1 MAKKKLTKKQKRQL
15 ARLVLACL
23 AFILVIS
30 IPVGL
35 IVFFTNNADGATF
48 KTVDRV
54 KHIKKEKKK
63 EKDAKGYATIGWL
76 RVQGTNIDAPII
88 KYDSMEGME
97 EVNKDDFLWNE
108 YPVEKIQKRVN
119 IQGHNILNLSAK
131 PEVGLD
137 YFTRFENLMS
147 FVYIDFAKENQYI
160 QYTVDGKNY
169 LYQIFAVYFDEVY
182 NLDLYNPDEY
192 SDEEVE
198 AFIQRSLDKSLYK
211 YDVEVKKDEKV
222 ISLITCTRM
231 YGNDKK
237 QFLVVGKMIDSD
249 SKTTNY
255 KVEENS
261 NYKEVKNL
269 MKGVDENV
277 EM

>member
-15 ARLVLACL
+15 ARLALACL

-35 IVFFTNNADGATF
+35 IMFFTNNADGATF

-97 EVNKDDFLWNE
+97 EVNKEDFLWNE
-108 YPVEKIQKRVN
+108 YPEEKIQKRVN

-160 QYTVDGKNY
+160 QYTVDGENY

-198 AFIQRSLDKSLYK
+198 EFIQRSLDKSLYK
-211 YDVEVKKDEKV
+211 YDVEVNKNEKV

-237 QFLVVGKMIDSD
+237 QFLVVGKMIDND

-255 KVEENS
+255 EVKENS
-261 NYKEVKNL
+261 NYKEVKKL

>member
-23 AFILVIS
+23 AFILVVS

-35 IVFFTNNADGATF
+35 IVFFTNDSSSSTF

-54 KHIKKEKKK
+54 KNIKKEKKK
-63 EKDAKGYATIGWL
+63 EKDANGYATIGWL
-76 RVQGTNIDAPII
+76 RVQGTKIDTPII
-88 KYDSMEGME
+88 RYDSVESMDN
-97 EVNKDDFLWNE
+97 VNKDDYLWNE
-108 YPVEKIQKRVN
+108 YPEEKIQKRVN
-119 IQGHNILNLSAK
+119 IQGHNVLNLSK
-131 PEVGLD
+131 NPEVGLD
-137 YFTRFENLMS
+137 YFTRFEDLMS
-147 FVYIDFAKENQYI
+147 FVYLDFAKENQYI

-169 LYQIFAVYFDEVY
+169 LYQIFAVYFDEIY

-192 SDEEVE
+192 KDEEV
-198 AFIQRSLDKSLYK
+198 ADFIQRSLDKSLYK
-211 YDVEVKKDEKV
+211 YDVEVNKNEKV

-237 QFLVVGKMIDSD
+237 QFLVVGKMIDSN

-255 KVEENS
+255 DVKESS

>member
-15 ARLVLACL
+15 ARLALACL

-35 IVFFTNNADGATF
+35 IIFFTNNADGATF

-97 EVNKDDFLWNE
+97 EVNKEDFLWNE
-108 YPVEKIQKRVN
+108 YPEEKIQKRVN
-119 IQGHNILNLSAK
+119 IKGHNILNLSAK

-192 SDEEVE
+192 KDEEV
-198 AFIQRSLDKSLYK
+198 ADFIQRSLDKSLYK
-211 YDVEVKKDEKV
+211 YDVEVNKNEKV

-237 QFLVVGKMIDSD
+237 QFLVVGKMIDND
-249 SKTTNY
+249 SNTTNY
-255 KVEENS
+255 KVKESS

>member
-23 AFILVIS
+23 AFILVVS

-35 IVFFTNNADGATF
+35 IVYFSNNATSSTF

-54 KHIKKEKKK
+54 KNIKKEKKK
-63 EKDAKGYATIGWL
+63 EKNENGYTTIGWL
-76 RVQGTNIDAPII
+76 RVQGTKIDTPII
-88 KYDSMEGME
+88 KYDSVESMDK
-97 EVNKDDFLWNE
+97 VNKDDYLWNE
-108 YPVEKIQKRVN
+108 YPEEKIQKRVN
-119 IQGHNILNLSAK
+119 IQGHNVLNLSTK

-137 YFTRFENLMS
+137 YFTRFEDLMA
-147 FVYIDFAKENQYI
+147 FVYLDFAKENQYI
-160 QYTVDGKNY
+160 QYTIDGKNY
-169 LYQIFAVYFDEVY
+169 LYQIFAVYFDEIY

-192 SDEEVE
+192 KDEEV
-198 AFIQRSLDKSLYK
+198 ADFIQRSLDKSLYK
-211 YDVEVKKDEKV
+211 YDVEVNNDEKV

-237 QFLVVGKMIDSD
+237 QFLVVGKMIDNN

-255 KVEENS
+255 EVKESS

>member
-1 MAKKKLTKKQKRQL
+1 MDK
-15 ARLVLACL
+15 
-23 AFILVIS
+23 
-30 IPVGL
+30 
-35 IVFFTNNADGATF
+35 
-48 KTVDRV
+48 
-54 KHIKKEKKK
+54 
-63 EKDAKGYATIGWL
+63 
-76 RVQGTNIDAPII
+76 
-88 KYDSMEGME
+88 
-97 EVNKDDFLWNE
+97 VNKDDYLWNE
-108 YPVEKIQKRVN
+108 YPEEKIQKRVN
-119 IQGHNILNLSAK
+119 IQGHNVLNLSTK

-137 YFTRFENLMS
+137 YFTRFEDLMA
-147 FVYIDFAKENQYI
+147 FVYLDFAKENQYI
-160 QYTVDGKNY
+160 QYTIDGKNY
-169 LYQIFAVYFDEVY
+169 LYQIFAVYFDEIY

-192 SDEEVE
+192 KDEEV
-198 AFIQRSLDKSLYK
+198 ADFIQRSLDKSLYK
-211 YDVEVKKDEKV
+211 YDVEVNKDEKV

-255 KVEENS
+255 EVKESS

>member
-23 AFILVIS
+23 AFILVVS

-35 IVFFTNNADGATF
+35 IVFFTNDSSSSTF

-54 KHIKKEKKK
+54 KNIKKEKKK
-63 EKDAKGYATIGWL
+63 EKDANGYATIGWL

-119 IQGHNILNLSAK
+119 IQGHNVLNLSK
-131 PEVGLD
+131 NPEVGLD
-137 YFTRFENLMS
+137 YFTRFEDLMS
-147 FVYIDFAKENQYI
+147 FVYLDFAKENQYI

-169 LYQIFAVYFDEVY
+169 LYQIFAVYFDEIY

-192 SDEEVE
+192 KDEEV
-198 AFIQRSLDKSLYK
+198 ADFIQRSLDKSLYK
-211 YDVEVKKDEKV
+211 YDVEVNKDEKV

-237 QFLVVGKMIDSD
+237 QFLVVGKMIDSN

-255 KVEENS
+255 DVKESS

>member
-1 MAKKKLTKKQKRQL
+1 MAKKKLTKKQKRKL
-15 ARLVLACL
+15 ARLGLACL

-30 IPVGL
+30 IPIGL
-35 IVFFTNNADGATF
+35 IMFFTNNGAETF

-54 KHIKKEKKK
+54 KYINKEKKK
-63 EKDAKGYATIGWL
+63 EKDVNGYGTIGWL
-76 RVQGTNIDAPII
+76 RVQGTKIDTPII
-88 KYDSMEGME
+88 KYDSLEDMDK
-97 EVNKDDFLWNE
+97 VDKDDFLWNE
-108 YPVEKIQKRVN
+108 YKEEKIQKRVN

-131 PEVGLD
+131 PQVGLD
-137 YFTRFENLMS
+137 YFSRFEELMS
-147 FVYIDFAKENQYI
+147 FVYLDFAKENQYI

-182 NLDLYNPDEY
+182 NLDLYNPNEY
-192 SDEEVE
+192 TDEEVE
-198 AFIQRSLDKSLYK
+198 EFIQRSLDRSLYK
-211 YDVEVKKDEKV
+211 YDVEVEKDEKV

-237 QFLVVGKMIDSD
+237 QFIVVGKMIEDNT
-249 SKTTNY
+249 KVKNY
-255 KVEENS
+255 EVKESS
-261 NYKEVKNL
+261 NYKEIKNL

>member
-182 NLDLYNPDEY
+182 NLDLYNPNEY

-261 NYKEVKNL
+261 NYKEVKKL

>member
-35 IVFFTNNADGATF
+35 IVFFTNNADGSTF

-198 AFIQRSLDKSLYK
+198 EFIQRSLDKSLYK
-211 YDVEVKKDEKV
+211 YDVEVNKDEKV

-261 NYKEVKNL
+261 NYKEVKKL

>member
-15 ARLVLACL
+15 ARLFLACI
-23 AFILVIS
+23 AFILVVS

-35 IVFFTNNADGATF
+35 VVFFTNNGTSDVF

-54 KHIKKEKKK
+54 KNIKKEKKK
-63 EKDAKGYATIGWL
+63 EKDANGYETIGWL
-76 RVQGTNIDAPII
+76 RVQGTKIDTPII
-88 KYDSMEGME
+88 RYDSVESMDN
-97 EVNKDDFLWNE
+97 VKKDDYLWNE
-108 YPVEKIQKRVN
+108 YPEEKIQKRVN
-119 IQGHNILNLSAK
+119 IQGHNVLNLSAR
-131 PEVGLD
+131 PEVGLE
-137 YFTRFENLMS
+137 YFTRFEDLMS
-147 FVYIDFAKENQYI
+147 FVYLDFAKENQYI
-160 QYTVDGKNY
+160 QYTIDGKNY
-169 LYQIFAVYFDEVY
+169 LYQIFAVYFDEIY

-192 SDEEVE
+192 TDEEV
-198 AFIQRSLDKSLYK
+198 ADFIQRSLDKSLYK
-211 YDVEVKKDEKV
+211 YDIEVNKDEKV

-237 QFLVVGKMIDSD
+237 QFIVVGKMIDSD
-249 SKTTNY
+249 TKATSYGVKEKN
-255 KVEENS
+255 

>member
-23 AFILVIS
+23 AFILVVS

-35 IVFFTNNADGATF
+35 IVFFTNDDSSSTF

-54 KHIKKEKKK
+54 KNIKKEKKK
-63 EKDAKGYATIGWL
+63 EKDANGYATIGWL
-76 RVQGTNIDAPII
+76 RVQGTNIDTPII
-88 KYDSMEGME
+88 RYDSVESMDK
-97 EVNKDDFLWNE
+97 VNKDDYLWNE
-108 YPVEKIQKRVN
+108 YPEEKIQKRVN
-119 IQGHNILNLSAK
+119 IQGHNVLNLSTK

-137 YFTRFENLMS
+137 YFTRFEDLMS
-147 FVYIDFAKENQYI
+147 FVYLDFAKENQYI

-169 LYQIFAVYFDEVY
+169 LYQIFAVYFDEIY

-192 SDEEVE
+192 KDEEV
-198 AFIQRSLDKSLYK
+198 ADFIQRSLDKSLYK
-211 YDVEVKKDEKV
+211 YDVEVSKNEKV

-237 QFLVVGKMIDSD
+237 QFLVVGKMIDND
-249 SKTTNY
+249 SNTTNY
-255 KVEENS
+255 KVKESS

>member
-15 ARLVLACL
+15 ARLALACL

-35 IVFFTNNADGATF
+35 IIFFTNNADGATF

-97 EVNKDDFLWNE
+97 EVNKEDFLWNE
-108 YPVEKIQKRVN
+108 YPEEKIQKRVN

-160 QYTVDGKNY
+160 QYTVDGENY

-198 AFIQRSLDKSLYK
+198 EFIQRSLDKSLYK
-211 YDVEVKKDEKV
+211 YDVEVNKNEKV

-237 QFLVVGKMIDSD
+237 QFLVVGKMIDND

-255 KVEENS
+255 EVKENP
-261 NYKEVKNL
+261 NYKEVKKL

>member
-15 ARLVLACL
+15 ARLALACL

-35 IVFFTNNADGATF
+35 IIFFTNNADGATF

-97 EVNKDDFLWNE
+97 EVNKEDFLWNE
-108 YPVEKIQKRVN
+108 YPEEKIQKRVN

-198 AFIQRSLDKSLYK
+198 EFIQRSLDKSLYK
-211 YDVEVKKDEKV
+211 YDVEVNKNEKV

-237 QFLVVGKMIDSD
+237 QFLVVGKMIDND

-255 KVEENS
+255 EVKENP
-261 NYKEVKNL
+261 NYKEVKKL

>member
-35 IVFFTNNADGATF
+35 IVFFTNNADGSTF

-97 EVNKDDFLWNE
+97 EVNKEDFLWNE

-198 AFIQRSLDKSLYK
+198 EFIQRSLDKSLYK
-211 YDVEVKKDEKV
+211 YDVEVNKDEKV

-261 NYKEVKNL
+261 NYKEVKKL

>member
-15 ARLVLACL
+15 ARLALACL

-35 IVFFTNNADGATF
+35 IIFFTNNADGATF

-97 EVNKDDFLWNE
+97 EVNKEDFLWNE
-108 YPVEKIQKRVN
+108 YPEEKIQKRVN

-160 QYTVDGKNY
+160 QYTVDGENY

-198 AFIQRSLDKSLYK
+198 EFIQRSLDKSLYK
-211 YDVEVKKDEKV
+211 YDVEVNKNEKV

-237 QFLVVGKMIDSD
+237 QFLVVGKMIDND

-255 KVEENS
+255 EVKENP

>member
-23 AFILVIS
+23 AFILVVS

-35 IVFFTNNADGATF
+35 IVYFSNNATSSTF

-54 KHIKKEKKK
+54 KNIKKEKKK
-63 EKDAKGYATIGWL
+63 EKNENGYTTIGWL
-76 RVQGTNIDAPII
+76 RVQGTKIDTPII
-88 KYDSMEGME
+88 KYDSVESMDK
-97 EVNKDDFLWNE
+97 VNKDDYLWNE
-108 YPVEKIQKRVN
+108 YPEEKIQKRVN
-119 IQGHNILNLSAK
+119 IQGHNVLNLSTK

-137 YFTRFENLMS
+137 YFTRFEDLMA
-147 FVYIDFAKENQYI
+147 FVYLDFAKENQYI
-160 QYTVDGKNY
+160 QYTIDGKNY
-169 LYQIFAVYFDEVY
+169 LYQIFAVYFDEIY

-192 SDEEVE
+192 KDEEV
-198 AFIQRSLDKSLYK
+198 ADFIQRSLDKSLYK
-211 YDVEVKKDEKV
+211 YDVEVNKNEKV

-237 QFLVVGKMIDSD
+237 QFLVVGKMIDNN

-255 KVEENS
+255 EVKESS

>member
-15 ARLVLACL
+15 ARLALACL

-35 IVFFTNNADGATF
+35 IIFFTNDVDGATF

-97 EVNKDDFLWNE
+97 EVNKEDFLWNE
-108 YPVEKIQKRVN
+108 YPEEKIQKRVN

-198 AFIQRSLDKSLYK
+198 EFIQRSLDKSLYK
-211 YDVEVKKDEKV
+211 YDVEVNKNEKV

-237 QFLVVGKMIDSD
+237 QFLVVGKMIDND

-255 KVEENS
+255 EVKENP
-261 NYKEVKNL
+261 NYKEVKKL

>member
-54 KHIKKEKKK
+54 KHINKEKKK

-182 NLDLYNPDEY
+182 NLDLYNPNEY

-211 YDVEVKKDEKV
+211 YDVEVNKDEKV

-255 KVEENS
+255 EVKESS

>member
-35 IVFFTNNADGATF
+35 IVFFTNSADGATF

-54 KHIKKEKKK
+54 KHINKEKKK

-182 NLDLYNPDEY
+182 NLDLYNPNEY

-211 YDVEVKKDEKV
+211 YDVEVNKDEKV

-237 QFLVVGKMIDSD
+237 QFLVVGKMIDSN

>member
-15 ARLVLACL
+15 ARLALACL

-35 IVFFTNNADGATF
+35 IIFFTNDVDGATF

-97 EVNKDDFLWNE
+97 EVNKEDFLWNE
-108 YPVEKIQKRVN
+108 YPEEKIQKRVN

-160 QYTVDGKNY
+160 QYTVDGENY

-198 AFIQRSLDKSLYK
+198 EFIQRSLDKSLYK
-211 YDVEVKKDEKV
+211 YDVEVNKNEKV

-237 QFLVVGKMIDSD
+237 QFLVVGKMIDND

-255 KVEENS
+255 EVKENP
-261 NYKEVKNL
+261 NYKEVKKL

>member
-15 ARLVLACL
+15 ARLALACL

-35 IVFFTNNADGATF
+35 IMFFTNNADGATF

-97 EVNKDDFLWNE
+97 EVNKEDFLWNE
-108 YPVEKIQKRVN
+108 YPEEKIQKRVN

-160 QYTVDGKNY
+160 QYTVDGENY

-198 AFIQRSLDKSLYK
+198 EFIQRSLDKSLYK
-211 YDVEVKKDEKV
+211 YDVEVNKNEKV

-237 QFLVVGKMIDSD
+237 QFLVVGKMIDND

-255 KVEENS
+255 EVKENP
-261 NYKEVKNL
+261 NYKEVKKL

>member
-15 ARLVLACL
+15 ARLALACL

-35 IVFFTNNADGATF
+35 IIFFTNNAGGATF

-63 EKDAKGYATIGWL
+63 EKDAKRYATIGWL

-97 EVNKDDFLWNE
+97 EVNKEDFLWNE
-108 YPVEKIQKRVN
+108 YPEEKIQKRVN

-198 AFIQRSLDKSLYK
+198 EFIQRSLDKSLYK
-211 YDVEVKKDEKV
+211 YDVEVNKNEKV

-237 QFLVVGKMIDSD
+237 QFLVVGKMIDND

-255 KVEENS
+255 EVKENP
-261 NYKEVKNL
+261 NYKEVKKL

>member
-23 AFILVIS
+23 AFILVVS

-35 IVFFTNNADGATF
+35 IVYFSSNATSSTF

-54 KHIKKEKKK
+54 KNIKKEKKK
-63 EKDAKGYATIGWL
+63 EKNENGYTTIGWL
-76 RVQGTNIDAPII
+76 RVQGTKIDTPII
-88 KYDSMEGME
+88 KYDSVESMDK
-97 EVNKDDFLWNE
+97 VNKDDYLWNE
-108 YPVEKIQKRVN
+108 YPEEKIQKRVN
-119 IQGHNILNLSAK
+119 IQGHNVLNLSTK

-137 YFTRFENLMS
+137 YFTRFEDLMA
-147 FVYIDFAKENQYI
+147 FVYLDFAKENQYI
-160 QYTVDGKNY
+160 QYTIDGKNY
-169 LYQIFAVYFDEVY
+169 LYQIFAVYFDEIY

-192 SDEEVE
+192 KDEEV
-198 AFIQRSLDKSLYK
+198 ADFIQRSLDKSLYK
-211 YDVEVKKDEKV
+211 YDVEVNKNEKV

-237 QFLVVGKMIDSD
+237 QFLVVGKMIDNN

-255 KVEENS
+255 EVKESS

>member
-182 NLDLYNPDEY
+182 NLDLYNPNEY

>member
-23 AFILVIS
+23 AFILIVS

-35 IVFFTNNADGATF
+35 IVFFTNDSSSSTF

-54 KHIKKEKKK
+54 KNIKKEKKK
-63 EKDAKGYATIGWL
+63 EKDANGYATIGWL
-76 RVQGTNIDAPII
+76 RVQGTKIDTPII
-88 KYDSMEGME
+88 RYDSIESMDN
-97 EVNKDDFLWNE
+97 VNKDDYLWNE
-108 YPVEKIQKRVN
+108 YPEEKIQKRVN
-119 IQGHNILNLSAK
+119 IQGHNVLNLSK
-131 PEVGLD
+131 NPEVGLD
-137 YFTRFENLMS
+137 YFTRFEDLMS
-147 FVYIDFAKENQYI
+147 FVYLDFAKENQYI

-169 LYQIFAVYFDEVY
+169 LYQIFAVYFDEIY

-192 SDEEVE
+192 KDEEV
-198 AFIQRSLDKSLYK
+198 ADFIQRSLDKSLYK
-211 YDVEVKKDEKV
+211 YDVEVNKDEKV

-237 QFLVVGKMIDSD
+237 QFLVVGKMIDSN

-255 KVEENS
+255 DVKESS

>member
-23 AFILVIS
+23 AFILVVS

-35 IVFFTNNADGATF
+35 IVFFTNDDSSSTF

-54 KHIKKEKKK
+54 KNIKKEKKK
-63 EKDAKGYATIGWL
+63 EKDANGYATIGWL
-76 RVQGTNIDAPII
+76 RVQGTNIDTPII
-88 KYDSMEGME
+88 RYDSVESMDK
-97 EVNKDDFLWNE
+97 VNKDDYLWNE
-108 YPVEKIQKRVN
+108 YPEEKIQKRVN
-119 IQGHNILNLSAK
+119 IQGHNVLNLSTK

-137 YFTRFENLMS
+137 YFTRFEDLMS
-147 FVYIDFAKENQYI
+147 FVYLDFAKENQYI

-169 LYQIFAVYFDEVY
+169 LYQIFAVYFDEIY

-192 SDEEVE
+192 KDEEV
-198 AFIQRSLDKSLYK
+198 ADFIQRSLDKSLYK
-211 YDVEVKKDEKV
+211 YDVEVSKNEKV

-237 QFLVVGKMIDSD
+237 QFLVVGKMIDND
-249 SKTTNY
+249 SNTTNY
-255 KVEENS
+255 KVKESS
-261 NYKEVKNL
+261 NYKEVKKL

>member
-63 EKDAKGYATIGWL
+63 EKNAKGYATIGWL

-211 YDVEVKKDEKV
+211 YDVEVNKDEKV

-231 YGNDKK
+231 YGNEKK

-255 KVEENS
+255 KVKENS

>member
-30 IPVGL
+30 IPIGL

-182 NLDLYNPDEY
+182 NLDLYNPNEY

-211 YDVEVKKDEKV
+211 YDVEVNKDEKV

-255 KVEENS
+255 KVKENS

>member
-15 ARLVLACL
+15 ARLALACL

-35 IVFFTNNADGATF
+35 IIFFTNDVDGATF

-97 EVNKDDFLWNE
+97 EVNKEDFLWNE
-108 YPVEKIQKRVN
+108 YPEEKIQKRVN

-182 NLDLYNPDEY
+182 NLDLYNPNEY

-211 YDVEVKKDEKV
+211 YDVEVNKDEKV

-231 YGNDKK
+231 YGDDKK
-237 QFLVVGKMIDSD
+237 QFLVVGKMIDSN

>member
-30 IPVGL
+30 IPIGL

-182 NLDLYNPDEY
+182 NLDLYNPNEY

>member
-23 AFILVIS
+23 AFILVVS

-35 IVFFTNNADGATF
+35 IVYFSNNATSSTF

-54 KHIKKEKKK
+54 KNIKKEKKK
-63 EKDAKGYATIGWL
+63 EKNENGYTTIGWL
-76 RVQGTNIDAPII
+76 RVQGTKIDTPII
-88 KYDSMEGME
+88 KYDSVESMDK
-97 EVNKDDFLWNE
+97 VNKDDYLWNE
-108 YPVEKIQKRVN
+108 YPEEKIQKRVN
-119 IQGHNILNLSAK
+119 IQGHNVLNLSTK

-137 YFTRFENLMS
+137 YFTRFEDLMA
-147 FVYIDFAKENQYI
+147 FVYLDFAKENQYI
-160 QYTVDGKNY
+160 QYTIDGKNY
-169 LYQIFAVYFDEVY
+169 LYQIFAVYFDEIY

-192 SDEEVE
+192 KDEEV
-198 AFIQRSLDKSLYK
+198 ADFIQRSLDKSLYK
-211 YDVEVKKDEKV
+211 YDVEVNNDEKV

-255 KVEENS
+255 EVKESS

>member
-15 ARLVLACL
+15 ARLALACL

-35 IVFFTNNADGATF
+35 IIFFTNNADGSTF

-97 EVNKDDFLWNE
+97 EVNKEDFLWNE
-108 YPVEKIQKRVN
+108 YPEEKIQKRVN

-198 AFIQRSLDKSLYK
+198 EFIQRSLDKSLYK
-211 YDVEVKKDEKV
+211 YDVEVNKNEKV

-237 QFLVVGKMIDSD
+237 QFLVVGKMIDND

-255 KVEENS
+255 EVKENP
-261 NYKEVKNL
+261 NYKEVKKL

>member
-131 PEVGLD
+131 PEIGLD

-182 NLDLYNPDEY
+182 NLDLYNPNEY

-198 AFIQRSLDKSLYK
+198 SFIKRSLDKSLYK
-211 YDVEVKKDEKV
+211 YDVEVNKDEKV

-237 QFLVVGKMIDSD
+237 QFIVVGKMIDSN

>member
-15 ARLVLACL
+15 ARLALACL

-35 IVFFTNNADGATF
+35 IIFFTNNADGATF

-97 EVNKDDFLWNE
+97 EVNKEDFLWNE
-108 YPVEKIQKRVN
+108 YPEEKIQKRVN

-198 AFIQRSLDKSLYK
+198 EFIQRSLDKSLYK
-211 YDVEVKKDEKV
+211 YDVEVNKNEKV

-237 QFLVVGKMIDSD
+237 QFLVVGKMIDND

-255 KVEENS
+255 EVKENPS
-261 NYKEVKNL
+261 YKEVKKL

>member
-15 ARLVLACL
+15 ARLALACL

-35 IVFFTNNADGATF
+35 IIFFTNNADGATF

-97 EVNKDDFLWNE
+97 EVNKEDFLWNE
-108 YPVEKIQKRVN
+108 YPEEKIQKRVN

-198 AFIQRSLDKSLYK
+198 EFIQRSLDKSLYK
-211 YDVEVKKDEKV
+211 YDVEVNKNEKV

-237 QFLVVGKMIDSD
+237 QFLVVGKMIDND

-255 KVEENS
+255 EVKENS
-261 NYKEVKNL
+261 NYKEVKKL

>member
-23 AFILVIS
+23 AFILVVS

-35 IVFFTNNADGATF
+35 IVYFTNDDSSSTF

-54 KHIKKEKKK
+54 KNINKEKKK
-63 EKDAKGYATIGWL
+63 EKDANGYGTIGWL
-76 RVQGTNIDAPII
+76 RVQGTNIDTPII
-88 KYDSMEGME
+88 KYNSLEDIEKVDKE
-97 EVNKDDFLWNE
+97 DFLWNE
-108 YPVEKIQKRVN
+108 YHEEKIQKRVN
-119 IQGHNILNLSAK
+119 IQGHNILNLSSK

-137 YFTRFENLMS
+137 YFTRFEDLMS
-147 FVYIDFAKENQYI
+147 FVYLDFAKENQYI

-192 SDEEVE
+192 KDEEV
-198 AFIQRSLDKSLYK
+198 ADFIQRSLDKSLYK
-211 YDVEVKKDEKV
+211 YDVEVNKDEKV

-237 QFLVVGKMIDSD
+237 QFLVVGKMIDNN

-255 KVEENS
+255 EVKESS

>member
-23 AFILVIS
+23 AFILVVS

-35 IVFFTNNADGATF
+35 IVFFTNDDSSSTF

-54 KHIKKEKKK
+54 KNIKKEKKK
-63 EKDAKGYATIGWL
+63 EKDANGYATIGWL
-76 RVQGTNIDAPII
+76 RVQGTNIDTPII
-88 KYDSMEGME
+88 RYDSVESMDK
-97 EVNKDDFLWNE
+97 VNKDDYLWNE
-108 YPVEKIQKRVN
+108 YPEEKIQKRVN
-119 IQGHNILNLSAK
+119 IQGHNVLNLSTK

-137 YFTRFENLMS
+137 YFTRFEDLMS
-147 FVYIDFAKENQYI
+147 FVYLDFAKENQYI

-169 LYQIFAVYFDEVY
+169 LYQIFAVYFDEIY

-192 SDEEVE
+192 KDEEV
-198 AFIQRSLDKSLYK
+198 ADFIQRSLDKSLYK
-211 YDVEVKKDEKV
+211 YDVEVNKNEKV

-237 QFLVVGKMIDSD
+237 QFLVVGKMIDNN

-255 KVEENS
+255 GVKESS
-261 NYKEVKNL
+261 NYKEIKNL

>member
-15 ARLVLACL
+15 ARLALACL

-35 IVFFTNNADGATF
+35 IIFFTNNADGATF

-97 EVNKDDFLWNE
+97 EVNKEDFLWNE
-108 YPVEKIQKRVN
+108 YPEEKIQKRVN

-160 QYTVDGKNY
+160 QYTVDGENY

-198 AFIQRSLDKSLYK
+198 EFIQRSLDKSLYK
-211 YDVEVKKDEKV
+211 YDVEVNKNEKV

-237 QFLVVGKMIDSD
+237 QFLVVGKMIDND

-255 KVEENS
+255 EVKENS
-261 NYKEVKNL
+261 NYKEVKKL